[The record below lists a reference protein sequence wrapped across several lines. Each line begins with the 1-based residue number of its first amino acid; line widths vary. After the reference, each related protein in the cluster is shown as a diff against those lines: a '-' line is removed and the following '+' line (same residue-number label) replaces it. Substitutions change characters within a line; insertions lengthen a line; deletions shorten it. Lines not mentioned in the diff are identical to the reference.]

1 MNTIRGMTEVSR
13 PPLPDTVAQFDPV
26 EARVEIA
33 DRTWSVLH
41 PPDAEALIDE
51 DAYERDERLPYW
63 ADLWPSALVLA
74 EEMAAIWPTGR
85 SVLELGCGI
94 GLPAI
99 VAAGCGARVLAS
111 DWYPEALVF
120 AEHNARRA
128 GVRIET
134 LAADWSAP
142 PPQLMRESPF
152 DLIIG
157 ADILYEDR
165 NGDALSRLLPRLL
178 TPRGQVIVT
187 DPRRPNVTAL
197 VDPLRA
203 AGWSHEREDR
213 ENPGRIDESGRTIH
227 IHRFRPPPHSTGA
240 TPGATRF

>member
-1 MNTIRGMTEVSR
+1 MTEVSR
-13 PPLPDTVAQFDPV
+13 TPLPSAVARFDPV

-33 DRTWSVLH
+33 GRTWSILH
-41 PPDAEALIDE
+41 PPDAEELIDE
-51 DAYERDERLPYW
+51 EAYAHDERLPYW

-74 EEMAAIWPTGR
+74 AEIAARWPAGR
-85 SVLELGCGI
+85 TLLELGCGI

-120 AEHNARRA
+120 AEHNAARA
-128 GVRIET
+128 GVEIET

-142 PPQLMRESPF
+142 PPQLLAAGPF
-152 DLIIG
+152 DLIMG

-165 NGDALSRLLPRLL
+165 NGDALSRLLPDLIASD
-178 TPRGQVIVT
+178 GEVIVT

-197 VDPLRA
+197 VDPLTA
-203 AGWSHEREDR
+203 AGWEHRREDR
-213 ENPGRIDESGRTIH
+213 ENPGRIDEAGHVIH
-227 IHRFRPPPHSTGA
+227 IHRLRPPTEC
-240 TPGATRF
+240 